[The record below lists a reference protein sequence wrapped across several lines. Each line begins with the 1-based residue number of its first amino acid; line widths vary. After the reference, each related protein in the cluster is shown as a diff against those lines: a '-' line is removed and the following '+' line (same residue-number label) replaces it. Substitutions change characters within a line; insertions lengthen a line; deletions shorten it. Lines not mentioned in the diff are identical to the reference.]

1 MNSFIPELIIAA
13 LLVVFAALLWNPF
26 WMPMG
31 VVFVVLILFVI
42 LCGGFVGFIW
52 KERGGDERDLLI
64 RHIAARFAY
73 LSGAVIMGVG
83 IIYETLVNHT
93 VDKWLLA
100 AFMVT
105 VLAKAAGYAWGK
117 MKY

>member
-1 MNSFIPELIIAA
+1 MNSLIPELIIAA

-31 VVFVVLILFVI
+31 LMLVVLILFVV

-52 KERGGDERDLLI
+52 KERGGDERDTLI
-64 RHIAARFAY
+64 RHVAARFAY
-73 LSGAVIMGVG
+73 LAGALIIAIG
-83 IIYETLVNHT
+83 IIYETLVSHS

-100 AFMVT
+100 AFMIT

-117 MKY
+117 IKY

>member
-1 MNSFIPELIIAA
+1 MNSFIPELVIAA
-13 LLVVFAALLWNPF
+13 LLVILAALLWNPF

-31 VVFVVLILFVI
+31 LVLVVLVIFVV

-52 KERGGDERDLLI
+52 HERGGDERDALI
-64 RHIAARFAY
+64 RHVAARFAY
-73 LSGAVIMGVG
+73 LSGALILAVG
-83 IIYETLVNHT
+83 IIYETLVHHV

-100 AFMVT
+100 AFMIT

-117 MKY
+117 AKY

>member
-1 MNSFIPELIIAA
+1 MNSFIPELVIAA
-13 LLVVFAALLWNPF
+13 LLVVLSALLWNPF

-31 VVFVVLILFVI
+31 VMLVVLVLFVL

-52 KERGGDERDLLI
+52 HERGGDERDVLI
-64 RHIAARFAY
+64 RHVAARFAY

-83 IIYETLVNHT
+83 IIYEMLSVHS

-100 AFMVT
+100 AFIIT

-117 MKY
+117 VKY